1 MNFWE
6 FKKES
11 EDVDL
16 LSVPRGTRF
25 VVHFVRKKRN
35 EREKFIILKYE

>member
-1 MNFWE
+1 MKFWE

-16 LSVPRGTRF
+16 LSAPRGTRF
-25 VVHFVRKKRN
+25 AVHFIRKKRN